1 MTKAIGE
8 LDRLLRGETTKTE
21 KLKRGIL
28 DVDASGLAVVIL
40 VLGLFY
46 GACMGSFGIA
56 QRGLAAVPQ
65 LIATTGKVPLLF
77 LLTLI
82 VTFPSLYVFNALVG
96 SRLTLTSTLRLIVA
110 AMAIMLA
117 VLSSLGTIVAF
128 FSVSTNDYSFML
140 LLNVVVFSVSGF
152 LGMKFLLHT
161 LHRLT
166 IAQNAQEFTAQATQS
181 ITQQAPQPETRPT
194 NQHPLQ
200 HSSQHPNQQ
209 GALDKVQNQAISANV
224 TTIFRIWIVVFGLVG
239 AQMGWVLRPFIG
251 TPSRPFSLFRERD
264 SNFFEAIFN
273 TIARMLHLS
282 AGG

>member
-8 LDRLLRGETTKTE
+8 LDRLLRGETTKVE
-21 KLKRGIL
+21 KLKRGVL

-56 QRGLAAVPQ
+56 QKGIAAVPQ

-96 SRLTLTSTLRLIVA
+96 SRLTLASTLRLIVA

-128 FSVSTNDYSFML
+128 FSVSTNDYYFML
-140 LLNVVVFSVSGF
+140 LLNVLVFSVSGL

-166 IAQNAQEFTAQATQS
+166 IVQDAEDFAARATEAQ
-181 ITQQAPQPETRPT
+181 PPT
-194 NQHPLQ
+194 PT
-200 HSSQHPNQQ
+200 PQ
-209 GALDKVQNQAISANV
+209 GALDKMNDHAIGSNV

-251 TPSRPFSLFRERD
+251 APNVNFALFRGRD
-264 SNFFEAIFN
+264 SNFFEAVLN
-273 TIARMLHLS
+273 TLARLLHLTGS
-282 AGG
+282 G

>member
-8 LDRLLRGETTKTE
+8 LDRLLRGETTKVE
-21 KLKRGIL
+21 KLKRGVL

-56 QRGLAAVPQ
+56 QKGIAAVPQ

-96 SRLTLTSTLRLIVA
+96 SRLTLASTLRLIVA

-128 FSVSTNDYSFML
+128 FSVSTNDYYFML
-140 LLNVVVFSVSGF
+140 LLNVLVFSVSGL

-166 IAQNAQEFTAQATQS
+166 VVQDAEDFAAQGNRSAAAIRTPTTIATRRVRQNERSRHWLQRHDDFSHLDCGFWFSRRANGLGFATIHRRATQEFSPCFANA
-181 ITQQAPQPETRPT
+181 IPT
-194 NQHPLQ
+194 
-200 HSSQHPNQQ
+200 S
-209 GALDKVQNQAISANV
+209 
-224 TTIFRIWIVVFGLVG
+224 
-239 AQMGWVLRPFIG
+239 
-251 TPSRPFSLFRERD
+251 SRPF
-264 SNFFEAIFN
+264 
-273 TIARMLHLS
+273 
-282 AGG
+282 

>member
-8 LDRLLRGETTKTE
+8 LDRLLRGETTKVE

-40 VLGLFY
+40 MLGLFY

-56 QRGLAAVPQ
+56 QKGLSAVPQ
-65 LIATTGKVPLLF
+65 LVATTGKVPLLF

-96 SRLTLTSTLRLIVA
+96 SRLTLASTLRLIVA

-117 VLSSLGTIVAF
+117 VLASLGTIVAF
-128 FSVSTNDYSFML
+128 FSVSTNDYYFML
-140 LLNVVVFSVSGF
+140 LLNVLVFSISGF
-152 LGMKFLLHT
+152 LGIKFMLHT

-166 IAQNAQEFTAQATQS
+166 IAQNAHEFAAQATQPVQQITHE
-181 ITQQAPQPETRPT
+181 ITQQAVQPETNRG
-194 NQHPLQ
+194 
-200 HSSQHPNQQ
+200 SQQ
-209 GALDKVQNQAISANV
+209 GALDKMQNQAIDASVA
-224 TTIFRIWIVVFGLVG
+224 TIFRIWIVVFGLVG

-251 TPSRPFSLFRERD
+251 APHKPFSLFRERD

-273 TIARMLHLS
+273 TIAKLLHLS
-282 AGG
+282 VGG

>member
-8 LDRLLRGETTKTE
+8 LDRLLRGETTKVE
-21 KLKRGIL
+21 KLKRGVL
-28 DVDASGLAVVIL
+28 DVDASGLAIVIL

-56 QRGLAAVPQ
+56 QRGLSAVPQ

-96 SRLTLTSTLRLIVA
+96 SRLTLVSTMRLIVA

-128 FSVSTNDYSFML
+128 FSVSTNDYYFML
-140 LLNVVVFSVSGF
+140 ILNVVVFSVSGL

-166 IAQNAQEFTAQATQS
+166 IAQDAEDFAARATQAKTEAEA
-181 ITQQAPQPETRPT
+181 IPTAPMP
-194 NQHPLQ
+194 
-200 HSSQHPNQQ
+200 Q
-209 GALDKVQNQAISANV
+209 GALDKMSDQAIETNV

-251 TPSRPFSLFRERD
+251 APHRDFTLFRERD
-264 SNFFEAIFN
+264 SNFFEAVFSSL
-273 TIARMLHLS
+273 AKLLHLS